1 MIAAQ
6 SVSPLT
12 RADERPQN
20 NRLNRIDD
28 LGALPLVEL
37 GFLDRL
43 VNLFLY
49 CLSCPSGLLGLNLNL
64 LAEPV
69 VFLPRQIEFAEA
81 ELPVFDLSDRF
92 ALGDVLAFDR
102 IKLPVVAVDLETLR
116 ALLKLVE

>member
-1 MIAAQ
+1 M
-6 SVSPLT
+6 
-12 RADERPQN
+12 
-20 NRLNRIDD
+20 
-28 LGALPLVEL
+28 PLVEL

-102 IKLPVVAVDLETLR
+102 IKLAVVAVDLVNV
-116 ALLKLVE
+116 AGLVEIGRVAGRDVGKVVVVNLHFSLL